1 MQVAYFKDISSRITP
16 LLENA
21 KDEVLIAM
29 AWFTNREL
37 FEALIDCRKR
47 GVKVDLVLLD
57 NAINWTNYAP
67 DFNRLIE
74 LDGTIRVARKKK
86 GQMHHKFC
94 LIDSKTAVTGS
105 YNWTYFAEKHNNEN
119 IILTESQSVVNSF
132 ISEFQKLIEL
142 FQPVSECRKLS
153 WDEIE
158 DEEFNQDINFTELNH
173 EIESF
178 VDIHPTYEKK
188 VFVTSI
194 EQVKTETISSSTIQE
209 KVKEE
214 PIETQLVKQE
224 VTTQSRPLISP
235 VENRF
240 NPVAAFNIG
249 IQATD
254 EGGDDDILMP
264 IIENGSKL
272 PIIGDYTFNN
282 YLESRDNLECV
293 IYYGNSHKASE
304 NTLLDR
310 RKVKEIT
317 DGRKD
322 EMLKILIQFTLA
334 PNGDLYTEI
343 RCIETGKATEI
354 KVNDSKLVV
363 NQESK

>member
-1 MQVAYFKDISSRITP
+1 MQVAYFKDISSRIIP

-21 KDEVLIAM
+21 NNEVLIAM

-74 LDGTIRVARKKK
+74 LDGTIRIAKKK
-86 GQMHHKFC
+86 NGQMHHKFC

-105 YNWTYFAEKHNNEN
+105 YNWTYYAEKHNNEN
-119 IILTESQSVVNSF
+119 IILTNSESVVSSF
-132 ISEFQKLIEL
+132 ISEFNKLREL
-142 FQPVSECRKLS
+142 FQSVSECTKLS
-153 WDEIE
+153 WNEIE
-158 DEEFNQDINFTELNH
+158 DNELNQDINFTDLNN

-178 VDIHPTYEKK
+178 VNIHPTYEKK

-194 EQVKTETISSSTIQE
+194 EQVKTETISSSATQE
-209 KVKEE
+209 KEKEKEE
-214 PIETQLVKQE
+214 LIESQPVKQE
-224 VTTQSRPLISP
+224 TTNQLRPIISP

-249 IQATD
+249 IKATD
-254 EGGDDDILMP
+254 EDGDNDVLMP
-264 IIENGSKL
+264 IIKKGSKL
-272 PIIGDYTFNN
+272 PIIRDYTFQN
-282 YLESRDNLECV
+282 YLESRDDLECV

-304 NTLLDR
+304 NQLLDR

-322 EMLKILIQFTLA
+322 ENLQILIQFTLA

-354 KVNDSKLVV
+354 KINDSNLAV
-363 NQESK
+363 NKI